1 MDTLTPHEISEKWKQ
16 IRSYKVDTN
25 VWYEGESVALMLEFE
40 NAFEAIE
47 KYVHETDKM
56 WFHEITLFRN
66 FKEKNEISHPDS
78 IFINYSGV
86 FDMLGNSSSPTAQ
99 QIKSIFADACTKRIE
114 QILLQRKYEQL
125 QKEFEEMK
133 EKAFREGYPDI
144 ITRNEMRNLM
154 RMAQTSKKGRKT
166 KKPIKNQNT
175 ILKYFNKK

>member
-40 NAFEAIE
+40 NASEAIE
-47 KYVHETDKM
+47 KYVNETDKM
-56 WFHEITLFRN
+56 WFHEISLLR
-66 FKEKNEISHPDS
+66 KEKNENSHPDS
-78 IFINYSGV
+78 IFISYSGV
-86 FDMLGNSSSPTAQ
+86 FDMLENSSSPTAQ
-99 QIKSIFADACTKRIE
+99 QMKSIFADACTKRIE
-114 QILLQRKYEQL
+114 QILLQRKYERL